1 MSPSLLEKRLS
12 LKADFLVT
20 GLNGIGTVVGIFIV
34 SGYLARTLG
43 LDVLGEYLLV
53 RRIVTAVLG
62 VLLLGMNVA
71 LPALLARNEGRGYG
85 DAAFSV
91 FLLGT
96 LPLIVLL
103 TFVVTE
109 CFVESDRAVP
119 YMVYGVGFCALTL
132 AYALYRGHMNMIGAN
147 LLQFTAGTVVS
158 LVAVV
163 AAKSIGQ
170 LFIMIGL
177 SMIILSFSAFFVRN
191 GGVNPKKVT
200 KINTGEMLT
209 FGVVRIPGFIF
220 QFFLLAGV
228 PLLSLSYLSLTDQAF
243 LNAGISLVRVFLVVV
258 GPLGIILLP
267 RISHA
272 VSGGI
277 DDRLRSNLSLLIRG
291 TFYYGMLTGFVLSQL
306 SSEILIIWLGEVT
319 DRAASAATILLISV
333 PFFVLSAVLRSPI
346 DAGAQRGYN
355 SLIYGAGAIAMAG
368 SFYLSIV
375 MNTDPFISAAIAFLT
390 GHTISG
396 MGSFIVARKLFDL
409 KVFELQF
416 VASAAVTLF
425 VTVGVLMVL
434 ARMTSGTST
443 VVSSLF
449 SLGVVTF
456 LHFFFSREAWVKTL
470 RNAVGIK

>member
-1 MSPSLLEKRLS
+1 MLEKRLS

-43 LDVLGEYLLV
+43 LEALGEYLFV
-53 RRIVTAVLG
+53 RRIVTAALG

-71 LPALLARNEGRGYG
+71 LPALIARNKSSGYG
-85 DAAFSV
+85 DVAFAV
-91 FLLGT
+91 FQLGT

-109 CFVESDRAVP
+109 GFIESDRAVP

-272 VSGGI
+272 VSEGI

-375 MNTDPFISAAIAFLT
+375 MNTDPFISAAIAFLIGQT
-390 GHTISG
+390 FSG
-396 MGSFIVARKLFDL
+396 IGSFIVSRKLFNL
-409 KVFELQF
+409 KVFELHF

>member
-1 MSPSLLEKRLS
+1 MGLE
-12 LKADFLVT
+12 A
-20 GLNGIGTVVGIFIV
+20 
-34 SGYLARTLG
+34 
-43 LDVLGEYLLV
+43 LGEYLFV
-53 RRIVTAVLG
+53 RRIVTAALG

-71 LPALLARNEGRGYG
+71 LPALIARNESSGYG
-85 DAAFSV
+85 DVAFAV
-91 FLLGT
+91 FQLGT

-109 CFVESDRAVP
+109 GFIESDRAVP

-409 KVFELQF
+409 KVFELHF

>member
-1 MSPSLLEKRLS
+1 MPSPQYISTEDSMSPSLLEKRLS

-43 LDVLGEYLLV
+43 LDALGEYLLV

-71 LPALLARNEGRGYG
+71 LPTFLARNEGRGYG

-103 TFVVTE
+103 TLVITE
-109 CFVESDRAVP
+109 GFIVCDRAVP

-132 AYALYRGHMNMIGAN
+132 AYALYRGHLNMIGAN

-163 AAKSIGQ
+163 AAQSIGQ
-170 LFIMIGL
+170 LFIMIGFP
-177 SMIILSFSAFFVRN
+177 MIILSFSAFLVRN
-191 GGVNPKKVT
+191 GGVNPKKIT
-200 KINTGEMLT
+200 KDNSGEMLI

-243 LNAGISLVRVFLVVV
+243 LNAGISLVRVFLVLV

-277 DDRLRSNLSLLIRG
+277 DDRLRSNLSLLVRA

-319 DRAASAATILLISV
+319 DRAAGAAAART
-333 PFFVLSAVLRSPI
+333 R
-346 DAGAQRGYN
+346 AG
-355 SLIYGAGAIAMAG
+355 
-368 SFYLSIV
+368 
-375 MNTDPFISAAIAFLT
+375 
-390 GHTISG
+390 
-396 MGSFIVARKLFDL
+396 
-409 KVFELQF
+409 
-416 VASAAVTLF
+416 
-425 VTVGVLMVL
+425 
-434 ARMTSGTST
+434 
-443 VVSSLF
+443 
-449 SLGVVTF
+449 
-456 LHFFFSREAWVKTL
+456 
-470 RNAVGIK
+470 

>member
-43 LDVLGEYLLV
+43 LDALGEYLLV

-71 LPALLARNEGRGYG
+71 LPTFLARNEGRGYG

-103 TFVVTE
+103 TLVITE
-109 CFVESDRAVP
+109 GFIVCDRAVP

-132 AYALYRGHMNMIGAN
+132 AYALYRGHLNMIGAN

-163 AAKSIGQ
+163 AAQSIGQ
-170 LFIMIGL
+170 LFIMIGFP
-177 SMIILSFSAFFVRN
+177 MIILSFSAFLVRN
-191 GGVNPKKVT
+191 GGVNPKKIT
-200 KINTGEMLT
+200 KDNSGEMLI

-243 LNAGISLVRVFLVVV
+243 LNAGISLVRVFLVLV

-277 DDRLRSNLSLLIRG
+277 DDRLRSNLSLLVRA
-291 TFYYGMLTGFVLSQL
+291 TFYYGILTGFVLNQL
-306 SSEILIIWLGEVT
+306 SGEILTIWLGEVT
-319 DRAASAATILLISV
+319 DRISAATAVLLISV
-333 PFFVLSAVLRSPI
+333 PVFVLSAVLRSPI
-346 DAGAQRGYN
+346 DAGTKLGYN
-355 SLIYGAGAIAMAG
+355 SLIYGAGAAFMTG
-368 SFYLSIV
+368 FFYLMLNLNVDSF
-375 MNTDPFISAAIAFLT
+375 MSASVAFLS
-390 GHTISG
+390 GQTISG
-396 MGSFIVARKLFDL
+396 IGSYIVARKLFNL
-409 KVFELQF
+409 RVFDLQF
-416 VASAAVTLF
+416 VTSAVIAFILTAGAVMF
-425 VTVGVLMVL
+425 V
-434 ARMTSGTST
+434 ARMTTGIVTMLA
-443 VVSSLF
+443 SL
-449 SLGVVTF
+449 L
-456 LHFFFSREAWVKTL
+456 
-470 RNAVGIK
+470 